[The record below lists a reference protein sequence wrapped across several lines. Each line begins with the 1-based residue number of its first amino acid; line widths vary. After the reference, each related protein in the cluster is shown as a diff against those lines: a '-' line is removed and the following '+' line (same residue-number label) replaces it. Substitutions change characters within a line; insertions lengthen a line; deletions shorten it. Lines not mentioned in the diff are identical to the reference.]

1 MRHRPTTILPLLHG
15 FAAALMIAVV
25 TVASVASTVASL
37 SSAASGQ
44 SLTAELAG
52 NRTNAPKPCQK
63 GVLPGAVNTCPLA
76 AFSLNSL
83 PADEPAAKTPD
94 PAAHSLRWHVADTRL
109 TAQCGASSP
118 YRPPCSL
125 A

>member
-1 MRHRPTTILPLLHG
+1 MGRRPTTILSLLRG
-15 FAAALMIAVV
+15 FAAALMITVV
-25 TVASVASTVASL
+25 TIASLASTVASL

-44 SLTAELAG
+44 TLTAELAG
-52 NRTNAPKPCQK
+52 NRTNVPKPCQK

-83 PADEPAAKTPD
+83 PADQPAAKTPD
-94 PAAHSLRWHVADTRL
+94 PAVHPLRWHIADARL

-118 YRPPCSL
+118 YRPPCHL
-125 A
+125 I